1 MSVRALLAV
10 LLCCFI
16 FRVQAQPL
24 TPETFKNLQFRTIG
38 PATMSGRIVDLAVL
52 EKDPF
57 TFYVASATGGL
68 WKTTNNGVTFE
79 PVFEREGT
87 HSIGDVAVHQQAD
100 SVVWVGTGERAN
112 RQSSSWGDGVYKSTD
127 GGATWTHMGLDESHH
142 IGRIIMHPEDPDIV
156 FVAAMGHLWG
166 PNEERGLYKSTD
178 GGMQWERV
186 LYIDEETG
194 VVDVAMDPADP
205 TILYAAT
212 YQRQRRPYGF
222 HGGGPGSGLYKSTDG
237 GDTWKELTNG
247 LPAGPKG
254 RIGISIYRS
263 DPNIVYVSVEQGF
276 QYNAST
282 AYGERR
288 AGVYRSE
295 DKGEMWQV
303 QSDWNPRPMYASQIL
318 VDPSDDQRVYM
329 MNSYSYSDDGGKTF
343 TVPRQSLHGD
353 DRILWVNP
361 NDSRHV
367 LKGDDGGL
375 GLSYDRGQTWLYVT
389 SLPVS
394 QFYRV
399 SVDMRDP
406 YWVYGGLQD
415 NGSWAGPNAT
425 YRQRGILNEDW
436 IKTGGGDGFVNLVH
450 PADENTLYN
459 ESQYLG
465 LGRLDLETKR
475 RRWIRPGDPKGSIAP
490 RRNWDA
496 WGPGTP
502 EPELGNA
509 MAPANWDGPFIVSA
523 HDPNTIYAGTNILWK
538 STDRGDGWTA
548 LGDMTTGVN
557 RRNLAI
563 MGEVP
568 NDTTLSLDDGIPYYP
583 TLTVVAE
590 SPLQPGL
597 LYTGTDDGNLHVSQ
611 DDGQTWTEIS
621 RRLPGLP
628 DDAWVSGLEPSRFDK
643 ATVYAA
649 INNYRNDDY
658 TNYVYRSTDFG
669 ETWTAITE
677 GLPAERV
684 ARTIREDPRVP
695 HVLYLGA
702 ELGLFISLNHGDQW
716 MELKNNLPTVA
727 VNDLVVHPRDNDL
740 VLGTHSRGIWILDNM
755 TPFQEATPE
764 VMQAEAHLFT
774 QAPAA
779 MIHYTRERGH
789 AGDMIFYGENPPA
802 GAMIDYVLRDTVA
815 TDAVTLSIHTSDGQ
829 LVRELKPDT
838 TSGIHRA
845 LWDFRYAALTG
856 APVDTI
862 NVEADATPPRRRSGP
877 SGPQV
882 LPGLYRVHLTV
893 NGTIY
898 QQPLEVL
905 PDPREQIAIEE
916 RKAWQQSLFR
926 LAELY
931 EAALAEQEAVLPLQ
945 WHLEKLR
952 ADSVSVHE
960 EAAQEIEDVNERY
973 QELVRRIRVL
983 YGQAS
988 GWIGPLTT
996 DQQAQEAYYR
1006 DMLTQLEPN
1015 KTQVRN
1021 QTLRQFNRRLPRDR
1035 RIRLE

>member
-10 LLCCFI
+10 LLCCFN
-16 FRVQAQPL
+16 FSLQAQTL
-24 TPETFKNLQFRTIG
+24 TPETFENLQFRTIG

-52 EKDPF
+52 ETDPF

-87 HSIGDVAVHQQAD
+87 HSIGDVALHQQAD

-127 GGATWTHMGLDESHH
+127 GGASWTHMGLDESHH
-142 IGRIIMHPEDPDIV
+142 IGRIVMHPDDPDIV

-194 VVDVAMDPADP
+194 VVDVAMDPTDP
-205 TILYAAT
+205 MMLYAAT

-237 GDTWKELTNG
+237 GDTWNELTSG

-295 DKGEMWQV
+295 DKGETWQV

-318 VDPSDDQRVYM
+318 VDPSDDQRIYM

-509 MAPANWDGPFIVSA
+509 MAPANWDGPFIISA

-538 STDRGDGWTA
+538 STDGGDGWTA
-548 LGDMTTGVN
+548 LGDLTTGVN

-621 RRLPGLP
+621 GRLPGLP
-628 DDAWVSGLEPSRFDK
+628 DDAWVSGLEPSRFDQ

-658 TNYVYRSTDFG
+658 ANYVYRSTDFG

-695 HVLYLGA
+695 HVLYLGT
-702 ELGLFISLNHGDQW
+702 ELGLFVSLNHGDQW

-755 TPFQEATPE
+755 TPFQEATPK

-815 TDAVTLSIHTSDGQ
+815 TDAVTLAIHTSDGQ

-838 TSGIHRA
+838 TAGIHRT
-845 LWDFRYAALTG
+845 LWDFRYASLTG
-856 APVDTI
+856 TPVDTI
-862 NVEADATPPRRRSGP
+862 NVEADTTPPRRRSGP

-893 NGTIY
+893 NGTTY

-945 WHLEKLR
+945 WHVEKLR

-973 QELVRRIRVL
+973 RELVRRIRVL

-1006 DMLTQLEPN
+1006 DMLTQLAPQQA
-1015 KTQVRN
+1015 QVLN
-1021 QTLRQFNRRLPRDR
+1021 QTLRQFNRRLPRDQ